1 MQIFKK
7 LIEDYK
13 KRYNIIIGGRLSIEI
28 ILLIITLFQIFNVAY
43 NIIEGHQLEL
53 FYTALTLRVTGAL
66 LILYIIFTAKERF
79 LNNHQAAKLIDKI
92 NNDKDDTFLST
103 LELLNAEK
111 EENPNPFI
119 NKIIERCDQK
129 VDSTSLVYPS
139 LFPKKTIF
147 FYVFLLLGNIIIF
160 TLFASNFKDSW
171 QSFYLNSM
179 PKQVIDYSILFS
191 PGDTTLV
198 SNQDVSVKILNYNSQ
213 FDYQLSIKR
222 DEKWRNIPLTSDT
235 YTFEKLDY
243 SLEYYITNNN
253 AKTKISKITVYEQLA
268 VNEIKVIY
276 EYPPYTR
283 LDSEQDTLMLG
294 NIGAIEGTN
303 IKLLITANSDIKD
316 AWMIYLNENSLKG
329 ESVGS
334 NVSLFDFTLKN
345 STNYSF
351 KIVNNFEDE
360 YISPQKS
367 ITVIPDLKPEIL
379 LSDYPPN
386 GKMDKNQVI
395 PLTIKLS
402 DDYGLQNLRLYY
414 EINSTIKVDS
424 LLFSSINNKIYNYSM
439 RLDLSKYSMFP
450 GDEVTLWATVEDNLG
465 KKHRVE
471 SDKVTLRLPTLQEI
485 FQEIEQVE
493 NQQNELMTK
502 TLKES
507 DVLQEEFE
515 KKRRELLKK
524 DELEWQD
531 KEEVKNMVSQQ
542 EQLSQNVEKSIEKMQ
557 EMIQEATKNEAL
569 TQETLQKMDK
579 IKELMEDINSSEMQE
594 LMQKMKEKMSDL
606 SKEDFKQALE
616 EMKFSMEEFNEKLEQ
631 TLKMLEQLK
640 KNQSLEKM
648 LGLTEEMKEMQEKL
662 LEKSDSSNDG
672 SELAKEQND
681 IKDKL
686 SDIQKEMEKLSDMLN
701 SPSDKPVK
709 DELSKM
715 QSEIDMEQM
724 AQQMENISEQMQNNE
739 SSNTKKSQE
748 QMLSKMEQMSQSMM
762 SMQSMMNSIKSKEAE
777 EAKDRLI
784 KELLFYTQ
792 EHRNLF
798 IEMDKD
804 PFIIFEKIISQ
815 HEMLNTSLRKFFSI
829 PEVMLSLNPKF
840 MLDLSNTM
848 TGYNKFFLDVSD
860 NKVYTAKNNMT
871 EIQSGLNSMIF
882 SLLLED
888 NNQQGGGSG
897 AMQDFMQQMQQMGQ
911 QQMAMNMLAQQM
923 MQQLGQGKPQIS
935 NEMRGQMRQMSA
947 DENRIAENIKR
958 MIQTNPQAQKQASGL
973 NRLVE
978 ELEAV
983 SNKLRF
989 NKMDQELLKQQENI
1003 LSRMLEATKSINKK
1017 DQSQKRKGEEAED
1030 KLWDTPE
1037 DIEMRFKELEN
1048 NALLEEEYRN
1058 YSKEYQKII
1067 LEYLKRLNRN

>member
-1 MQIFKK
+1 MHKFQK

-13 KRYNIIIGGRLSIEI
+13 KKYNNIIGARLSLEV
-28 ILLIITLFQIFNVAY
+28 ILLIMTLFQIFNVAF
-43 NIIEGHQLEL
+43 NLVEGHVLEL

-66 LILYIIFTAKERF
+66 LIIYIIFTAKVRF
-79 LNNHQAAKLIDKI
+79 LNNHQAAKLIDKT

-103 LELLNAEK
+103 LELIDPANKNNE
-111 EENPNPFI
+111 NPFI
-119 NKIIERCDQK
+119 AKIIERSNQK
-129 VDSTSLVYPS
+129 VDSTSLEYPRLLAKKS
-139 LFPKKTIF
+139 LLFYIF
-147 FYVFLLLGNIIIF
+147 VLIGNII
-160 TLFASNFKDSW
+160 LFSLFSAKFSQTWKA
-171 QSFYLNSM
+171 FYLNSM
-179 PKQVIDYSILFS
+179 PKQEIDYSINFI

-198 SNQDVSVKILNYNSQ
+198 SNQDLTIKILNYNSQ

-222 DEKWRNIPLTSDT
+222 NEKWRNIPFTSDS

-243 SLEYYITNNN
+243 SLDYYISNQNT
-253 AKTKISKITVYEQLA
+253 KTEIRRITVYERIA

-276 EYPPYTR
+276 DYPPYTR
-283 LDSEQDTLMLG
+283 LKSEQDTLLLG
-294 NIGAIEGTN
+294 NISAIEGTK
-303 IKLLITANSDIKD
+303 IKLLITANSDIQN
-316 AWMIYLNENSLKG
+316 AWLIYQDGNSLLG
-329 ESVGS
+329 EKVGPR
-334 NVSLFDFTLKN
+334 VSLLSFTLKN
-345 STNYSF
+345 SSNYQLKLTNNY
-351 KIVNNFEDE
+351 NDE

-367 ITVIPDLKPEIL
+367 ITVIPDLKPEIEL
-379 LSDYPPN
+379 ADYPPK
-386 GKMDKNQVI
+386 GKMDKNQII

-414 EINSTIKVDS
+414 EINSSIKVDS
-424 LLFSSINNKIYNYSM
+424 LLLASINNKIYNYS
-439 RLDLSKYSMFP
+439 LQFNLEKYRMFP
-450 GDEVTLWATVEDNLG
+450 GDEVTFWATIEDNLG
-465 KKHRVE
+465 RKHLVE

-485 FQEIEQVE
+485 FQEIEQAE
-493 NQQNELMTK
+493 EEQNDLMSK

-531 KEEVKNMVSQQ
+531 KEEVKNMASQQ
-542 EQLSQNVEKSIEKMQ
+542 EELAQNVEKSIEKMQ

-569 TQETLQKMDK
+569 TQETLQKMEK
-579 IKELMEDINSSEMQE
+579 IKEMMEDINTSEMQE
-594 LMQKMKEKMSDL
+594 LMEKMKDKMSEL
-606 SKEDFKQALE
+606 SKDDFKKAME
-616 EMKFSMEEFNEKLEQ
+616 EMKFSMEEFNKKLEQ

-640 KNQSLEKM
+640 KNQSLEKL

-662 LEKSDSSNDG
+662 LEKSDESSKG
-672 SELAKEQND
+672 SDLAKEQQD
-681 IKDKL
+681 IKKKL
-686 SDIQKEMEKLSDMLN
+686 EDIQKEMEKLSEMLD
-701 SPSDKPVK
+701 SPSDQPVK
-709 DELSKM
+709 DELNKM
-715 QSEIDMEQM
+715 KNEADMEQM
-724 AQQMENISEQMQNNE
+724 SQQMDNISEQMQNSE
-739 SSNTKKSQE
+739 SSSTKSSQE
-748 QMLSKMEQMSQSMM
+748 EMLSKMEQMSQSMM

-777 EAKDRLI
+777 EAKDKLI
-784 KELLFYTQ
+784 KELLYFTGQ
-792 EHRNLF
+792 HRDLF
-798 IEMDKD
+798 VEMDSD
-804 PFIIFEKIISQ
+804 PFLIFEKVISQ
-815 HEMLNTSLRKFFSI
+815 HEMINFSLQKFFSI

-840 MLDLSNTM
+840 MLDMSNTM
-848 TGYNKFFLDVSD
+848 NAYNKYFLDISD
-860 NKVYTAKNNMT
+860 NRVYTAKNNMK

-888 NNQQGGGSG
+888 GSQQGGGSG
-897 AMQDFMQQMQQMGQ
+897 GMQDFMKQMQQMGQ

-923 MQQLGQGKPQIS
+923 MQQLGEGKPQLS
-935 NEMRGQMRQMSA
+935 SEMRGQMRQMSA
-947 DENRIAENIKR
+947 DESRLSENLKR

-978 ELEAV
+978 ELDAV

-1017 DQSQKRKGEEAED
+1017 DQSQKRKGTEAED
-1030 KLWDTPE
+1030 KLWETPD